1 MSCLAVRLRSDQFFR
16 LMIQVPEFDLL
27 LDRFRRGLQTDH
39 GREAAHRGDVVVDC
53 GLGQT
58 APRVQMAGEA
68 DESGFD
74 RITGSHEA
82 S

>member
-1 MSCLAVRLRSDQFFR
+1 MGVGGTGFMHPLDV
-16 LMIQVPEFDLL
+16 L
-27 LDRFRRGLQTDH
+27 LDPLWSGLQADH
-39 GREAAHRGDVVVDC
+39 GREADCGDVVVD
-53 GLGQT
+53 GDLGQA

-68 DESGFD
+68 DKCGFD